1 MSGLVGL
8 RTLYLGKATFK
19 DQNVARHGYFTDAG
33 LRKLQKLSR
42 LFAVSLDYSEVT
54 GTGLDAF
61 KDLQTWEYFGCT
73 YSPFN
78 DDGMKNLARMPKMKK
93 LNLSNTQITSKGLVH
108 LKGLKMLEDL
118 YMDGTKI
125 TDDGLQH
132 LLALKR
138 LRYLN
143 FADTLV
149 TPKAG
154 KAATRRL
161 AT

>member
-1 MSGLVGL
+1 
-8 RTLYLGKATFK
+8 
-19 DQNVARHGYFTDAG
+19 
-33 LRKLQKLSR
+33 
-42 LFAVSLDYSEVT
+42 
-54 GTGLDAF
+54 
-61 KDLQTWEYFGCT
+61 
-73 YSPFN
+73 
-78 DDGMKNLARMPKMKK
+78 
-93 LNLSNTQITSKGLVH
+93 
-108 LKGLKMLEDL
+108 MLEDL